1 MLAQSMNMDL
11 SIFYPLKTST
21 IFKCYIH
28 IYIIAIYI
36 YKIYI
41 WLFLYIYINRN
52 SHVLLNFFIH
62 SFSYCK
68 LIANSHLTYNKL
80 DETKHNTVS
89 FWTWWTNF
97 LQEKLRR
104 RKRSRHIFHIIS
116 CWKGLLVLPMLRR
129 DPLNYLWQSKITWNY
144 IFLQW
149 CLAKADMADW
159 RKRKLWVVFALCIIL
174 PATAVSLVWVERR
187 SYTMFLSD
195 YTALTVNITDF

>member
-1 MLAQSMNMDL
+1 MLYSYL
-11 SIFYPLKTST
+11 YYS
-21 IFKCYIH
+21 H
-28 IYIIAIYI
+28 IYI

-68 LIANSHLTYNKL
+68 LITNSHLTYNKL

-97 LQEKLRR
+97 LQDKLRR